1 MCVEKVHSTRDVFS
15 SMIRLDKSSFFTDNN
30 YNKNAEKVY
39 FAELTGTRHL
49 TCHKSL
55 QKRCLLPSLTSG
67 VMAKTTAKILREAT
81 SILQSLLLHKN
92 KRLMA
97 LQTSSLPI
105 NTGVGRRG
113 TLRWGKEGGAIPQYR
128 KKK

>member
-1 MCVEKVHSTRDVFS
+1 
-15 SMIRLDKSSFFTDNN
+15 
-30 YNKNAEKVY
+30 
-39 FAELTGTRHL
+39 
-49 TCHKSL
+49 
-55 QKRCLLPSLTSG
+55 
-67 VMAKTTAKILREAT
+67 MAKTTGKILREAT

-105 NTGVGRRG
+105 NTSVGRRG
-113 TLRWGKEGGAIPQYR
+113 TLRWGKEGGAIPQYC